1 MWFAA
6 LLHGIV
12 TEVICYNLPDI
23 NNFWHAQTSLIFL
36 GQRFPLYIVLF
47 YPATVSISVRFS
59 AFIYESGYPCVTV
72 TFVSLLY
79 FVTLSRSGTTRESV
93 NK

>member
-12 TEVICYNLPDI
+12 TEVISYNLPDI
-23 NNFWHAQTSLIFL
+23 NNFWHSQTSLIFL

-47 YPATVSISVRFS
+47 YPATVRQF
-59 AFIYESGYPCVTV
+59 F
-72 TFVSLLY
+72 
-79 FVTLSRSGTTRESV
+79 
-93 NK
+93 